1 MLSAFAV
8 GIDSAANGVE
18 NRAPGRLER
27 RIFLGNIIRQYVALG
42 PEIVVAA
49 QSDVD
54 AMPLA
59 EGDTVEVSWRADNT
73 ILLPEA

>member
-1 MLSAFAV
+1 
-8 GIDSAANGVE
+8 
-18 NRAPGRLER
+18 
-27 RIFLGNIIRQYVALG
+27 VALG

-54 AMPLA
+54 AESLA
-59 EGDTVEVSWRADNT
+59 EGDRVEVSWRADNT